1 LTDRLSK
8 EHAMTTTRSAVELT
22 SPPPL
27 GSGGSMRRRVLALAA
42 AETRLL
48 LRNRT
53 AVMTSVLLPLGVVA
67 AVGGVIVSNGGAV
80 DGPGVIASAIGVAL
94 TFVTFYNLV
103 TTFVARR
110 EELVLQRMR
119 TGELTDAEVLLGTAT
134 PTVLVTVVQV
144 VLVAVGVVVVGEWSA
159 PVDVVLPLIALLGG
173 GALMVVLAAVST
185 SFTRTVEAAQFTTMP
200 LVLTSTLL
208 SGLSIPLSDFPE
220 QVAQIAR
227 FLPLTP
233 VIELSR
239 LGLVG
244 MTWEGHAVDAA
255 GAWAASPIPLAALTG
270 WLVAGVLLARRVF
283 RWAPRR

>member
-1 LTDRLSK
+1 
-8 EHAMTTTRSAVELT
+8 MTATLPAVHT
-22 SPPPL
+22 SPNDL
-27 GSGGSMRRRVLALAA
+27 GSLGSARRRVVALAV

-53 AVMTSVLLPLGVVA
+53 AVLSSVLLPLAVVA
-67 AVGGVIVSNGGAV
+67 AVAGITVSNGGTV
-80 DGPGVIASAIGVAL
+80 DGPGLVASAIGVTL

-119 TGELTDAEVLLGTAT
+119 TGELTDAEVLLGTAV
-134 PTVLVTVVQV
+134 PTLLVTVVQV
-144 VLVAVGVVVVGEWSA
+144 VLVAVGVVVLGEWSA
-159 PVDVVLPLIALLGG
+159 PVDVVLPLVALLGG
-173 GALMVVLAAVST
+173 GALMVALAAVST
-185 SFTRTVEAAQFTTMP
+185 SFTRTVEAAQFTTLP
-200 LVLTSTLL
+200 LVLAATLFSGLLVPL
-208 SGLSIPLSDFPE
+208 SGFPE
-220 QVAQIAR
+220 TADQLFR

-244 MTWEGHAVDAA
+244 ETWNGHAVDTA
-255 GAWAASPIPLAALTG
+255 GAWPAAPLPLAVLAG
-270 WLVAGVLLARRVF
+270 WFVIGGLVAHRVF

>member
-1 LTDRLSK
+1 
-8 EHAMTTTRSAVELT
+8 MTATLPAVHT
-22 SPPPL
+22 SPNDL
-27 GSGGSMRRRVLALAA
+27 GSLGSARRRVLALAA

-53 AVMTSVLLPLGVVA
+53 AVMSSVLLPLAVVA
-67 AVGGVIVSNGGAV
+67 AVGAITVSNGGTV
-80 DGPGVIASAIGVAL
+80 DGPGLVASAIGVTL

-119 TGELTDAEVLLGTAT
+119 TGELTDAEVLLGTAV
-134 PTVLVTVVQV
+134 PTLLVTVVQV
-144 VLVAVGVVVVGEWSA
+144 VLVAIGVVVLGEWSA
-159 PVDVVLPLIALLGG
+159 PVDIVLPLVALLGG

-200 LVLTSTLL
+200 LVLTATLL
-208 SGLSIPLSDFPE
+208 SGLLIPLSDFPE
-220 QVAQIAR
+220 QVARVAR

-233 VIELSR
+233 VIELGR

-244 MTWEGHAVDAA
+244 ETWDGHAVDTA
-255 GAWAASPIPLAALTG
+255 GAWAASPLPLAVLAG
-270 WLVAGVLLARRVF
+270 WLVGGAILARLVF

>member
-1 LTDRLSK
+1 MT
-8 EHAMTTTRSAVELT
+8 MTTTRSAVEHP
-22 SPPPL
+22 SPSRL
-27 GSGGSMRRRVLALAA
+27 GSGGSARRRVLALAA

-53 AVMTSVLLPLGVVA
+53 AVMSSVLLPLALVA
-67 AVGGVIVSNGGAV
+67 AVGGITVSNGGTV
-80 DGPGVIASAIGVAL
+80 DGPGLVATAIGVTL

-119 TGELTDAEVLLGTAT
+119 TGELTDAEVLFGTAV
-134 PTVLVTVVQV
+134 PTLLVTAVQV
-144 VLVAVGVVVVGEWSA
+144 ALVAVGVVALGYWSA
-159 PVDVVLPLIALLGG
+159 PVDVVLPLVALLAG
-173 GALMVVLAAVST
+173 GALMVVLAAAST
-185 SFTRTVEAAQFTTMP
+185 SITRTVEAAQFTTMP
-200 LVLTSTLL
+200 LVLTATVL
-208 SGLSIPLSDFPE
+208 SGLMIPLADFPE
-220 QVAQIAR
+220 QVAGVAR

-244 MTWEGHAVDAA
+244 ETWDGRAVDAA
-255 GAWAASPIPLAALTG
+255 GAWAASPLPLAVLAG
-270 WLVAGVLLARRVF
+270 WLVGGAILARLVF